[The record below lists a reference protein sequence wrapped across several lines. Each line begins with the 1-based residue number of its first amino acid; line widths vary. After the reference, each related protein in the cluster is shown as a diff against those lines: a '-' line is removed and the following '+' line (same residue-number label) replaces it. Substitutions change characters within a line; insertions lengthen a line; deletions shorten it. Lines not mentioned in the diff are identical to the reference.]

1 MRTCRRCMLPSDAT
15 PAHDTPHA
23 NARALWHVLTKY
35 PWQDCADEDGEAD
48 DRHQHVLH
56 QHFHHPGA
64 ERLQTFLNNMQVEI
78 TVTFFESFNDGD
90 MNVENIGSSS
100 RHQRNSAQHSFLAAF
115 PHTRSMPALCSPA
128 RQRVPVWRGP
138 WCAHR
143 RETLALVQL
152 ARAPLARS
160 FSHSSLSYV

>member
-1 MRTCRRCMLPSDAT
+1 MHTCRRCVLPGDAT
-15 PAHDTPHA
+15 PARDTPHTRVH
-23 NARALWHVLTKY
+23 ARLHTLTES
-35 PWQDCADEDGEAD
+35 PRQDCADEDGEAG

-56 QHFHHPGA
+56 QQFHHPGA
-64 ERLQTFLNNMQVEI
+64 ERPQSFLNNMQVEM
-78 TVTFFESFNDGD
+78 TVAFFEITNDSNMSAD
-90 MNVENIGSSS
+90 NTGSSS

-138 WCAHR
+138 RCAHR
-143 RETLALVQL
+143 RQTLALVQL

>member
-15 PAHDTPHA
+15 PARDTPHA
-23 NARALWHVLTKY
+23 HARALWHVLTKY

-64 ERLQTFLNNMQVEI
+64 ERLQTFLNNVQVEI
-78 TVTFFESFNDGD
+78 TVTFFESFKDGN

-100 RHQRNSAQHSFLAAF
+100 RHQHNSAQHSFSAVFSHTQHASILQLSAAACAGAAGLAVRTSRAIVGACSAR
-115 PHTRSMPALCSPA
+115 TRSA
-128 RQRVPVWRGP
+128 R
-138 WCAHR
+138 
-143 RETLALVQL
+143 LLVL
-152 ARAPLARS
+152 
-160 FSHSSLSYV
+160 SLVVVMC